1 MTKCT
6 VTLASSTASRI
17 GALVRLIGSDQPGE
31 VVAAAGALVRAL
43 DHVGADIHVLA
54 DVVER
59 GLQQRPRPLLSDRGH
74 GTPLGHSALAHAC
87 WRRRLELTKREHDF
101 VANMVRC
108 PHPSVRQAA
117 WLIAIA
123 TRLGVTRTDYAS
135 RHRRN

>member
-1 MTKCT
+1 MTAT
-6 VTLASSTASRI
+6 IRLSSSTAIRI
-17 GALVRLIGSDQPGE
+17 GALVRLLGSDQPGE

-43 DHVGADIHVLA
+43 DHVGADVHVFA

-59 GLQQRPRPLLSDRGH
+59 ALQHHPELLLADRGH
-74 GTPLGHSALAHAC
+74 GTPLGHSSLAHAC

-101 VANMVRC
+101 VANMVRYR
-108 PHPSVRQAA
+108 HPSVRQAA

-123 TRLGVTRTDYAS
+123 DRLGVARTDYAS

>member
-1 MTKCT
+1 
-6 VTLASSTASRI
+6 
-17 GALVRLIGSDQPGE
+17 
-31 VVAAAGALVRAL
+31 
-43 DHVGADIHVLA
+43 VLA

-59 GLQQRPRPLLSDRGH
+59 ALQHHPEALLADRGH

-108 PHPSVRQAA
+108 RHPSVRQTA

-123 TRLGVTRTDYAS
+123 TRLGVARTDYAW